1 MIVSVSDDDATSTD
15 RVAGGG
21 GDGGGCDRAAGPDRE
36 GGGASVEQRRDG
48 SGDHTGE
55 GERGERTGHQVC
67 VCVFCVCQCV
77 SVRVLCRCARVS
89 GCECQCAGEGAS
101 LCVCEEVRETDR
113 SGGRLLPPFLFVG
126 RGAVCDREAVQADE
140 CKLGVGLEF
149 IIINQRGS

>member
-1 MIVSVSDDDATSTD
+1 MTTRRRLTVSQ
-15 RVAGGG
+15 
-21 GDGGGCDRAAGPDRE
+21 
-36 GGGASVEQRRDG
+36 GAEVMAEVVTEQRGLIGKVEVRVSSSAG
-48 SGDHTGE
+48 TAGE
-55 GERGERTGHQVC
+55 ITQVRGRGGRGLGIKC

-140 CKLGVGLEF
+140 RE
-149 IIINQRGS
+149 